1 MRKIIVFYLLVSLA
15 FSKNLLDDESSL
27 CLQSDTC
34 KNTILTDTSIQC
46 CIASFKKDN
55 FHFYNCI
62 TSINPTPDLET
73 FKDIIPKFEAVSKEV
88 VGFTLYGQATKFSPI
103 MSIIEQFS
111 PDKILPLDINLDCQD
126 RNLNITLEK
135 ISDADKQALKSEDH
149 CLYYTYKSFINK
161 ASSFE
166 CSNGLLTDTIKAE
179 GFTCGYYQFKIKVQG
194 ETAREFNT
202 CFLYHDEIYEQLSG
216 VEAIVKKLDEIVKV
230 VTADE
235 VSFTIDIYDKRGY
248 QYLYDSKTQAFTVV
262 TTPNKPNKSS
272 FTSVSKFLLLLSLLL
287 L

>member
-1 MRKIIVFYLLVSLA
+1 MQKLIIFCLLVSLA
-15 FSKNLLDDESSL
+15 FSKSPLAEESCLDPTKNTTEA
-27 CLQSDTC
+27 CL
-34 KNTILTDTSIQC
+34 NTILTDTSVQC
-46 CIASFKKDN
+46 CEASTN
-55 FHFYNCI
+55 ILGVLEVNTCI
-62 TSINPTPDLET
+62 TSIKPTPDLET

-103 MSIIEQFS
+103 MSIIEQYP

-248 QYLYDSKTQAFTVV
+248 QYLYDSQTQAFTVV
-262 TTPNKPNKSS
+262 TTPN
-272 FTSVSKFLLLLSLLL
+272 
-287 L
+287 

>member
-1 MRKIIVFYLLVSLA
+1 MQKLIIFCLLVSLA
-15 FSKNLLDDESSL
+15 FSKSPLAEESCLDPTKNTTEA
-27 CLQSDTC
+27 CL
-34 KNTILTDTSIQC
+34 NTILTDTSVQC
-46 CIASFKKDN
+46 CEASTN
-55 FHFYNCI
+55 ILGVLEVNTCI
-62 TSINPTPDLET
+62 TSIKPTPDLET

-179 GFTCGYYQFKIKVQG
+179 GFTCGYYQFKINVQG
-194 ETAREFNT
+194 ETAREFKT
-202 CFLYHDEIYEQLSG
+202 CFLYHDEIY
-216 VEAIVKKLDEIVKV
+216 
-230 VTADE
+230 
-235 VSFTIDIYDKRGY
+235 
-248 QYLYDSKTQAFTVV
+248 
-262 TTPNKPNKSS
+262 
-272 FTSVSKFLLLLSLLL
+272 
-287 L
+287 

>member
-1 MRKIIVFYLLVSLA
+1 MKKIFIFCLLVSLA
-15 FSKNLLDDESSL
+15 FSRNLLDDES
-27 CLQSDTC
+27 CLGVSTDTC

-46 CIASFKKDN
+46 CVASANKLSVNINTCIA
-55 FHFYNCI
+55 
-62 TSINPTPDLET
+62 SINPTPDLET

-262 TTPNKPNKSS
+262 TTPN
-272 FTSVSKFLLLLSLLL
+272 
-287 L
+287 